1 MALDFDMLVSGILTL
16 FVVALV
22 IGCGINLETQGI
34 PAKCKAHSECVEVYY
49 D

>member
-16 FVVALV
+16 FVVAMV
-22 IGCGINLETQGI
+22 IGYGANLQAQDI
-34 PAKCKAHSECVEVYY
+34 SAKCKAHSECVEVYY